1 MATSISASFTKLRQ
15 ELEITPLQTA
25 TVSTRQQKVRDAV
38 KCDFTT
44 LDSFLTGSYRR
55 STMIAPLAQ
64 ADVDIFVILDSSYWK
79 SDGARALLDS
89 VRRTLLKTYTST
101 PKISRNG
108 RAVTI
113 TFTDF
118 VVDVVP
124 AFNRKGGGY
133 LIPDSAINRW
143 VGTNPTVHVEVVSAS
158 NKAHNGDL
166 VPVLKMIKGWN
177 REINSAFRSF
187 YLELAA
193 VEIFSGVTLSSD
205 SSAVRFFFDKGREKI
220 KYKVSD
226 PAGYGDQINPL
237 QSVNS
242 MSDAISRFE
251 TAYSRAV
258 LAEKYEREGKT
269 SLAVTEWRKIFGGY
283 FPAYG

>member
-1 MATSISASFTKLRQ
+1 MATTVPASFAKLRQ
-15 ELEITPLQTA
+15 NLEVTALQTV
-25 TVSTRQQKVRDAV
+25 TVSTRQQNVRDAV
-38 KCDFTT
+38 KKDFTVVG
-44 LDSFLTGSYRR
+44 SFLTGSYKR

-64 ADVDIFVILDSSYWK
+64 ADVDVFVVLDASYWK
-79 SDGARALLDS
+79 SDGATSLLDS

-133 LIPDSAINRW
+133 LIPDSPANRW
-143 VGTNPTVHVEVVSAS
+143 ISTDPTVHESVVTNS

-166 VPVLKMIKGWN
+166 VPVIKMIKGWN
-177 REINSAFRSF
+177 REISHAFRSF
-187 YLELAA
+187 YLELVA
-193 VEIFSGVTLSSD
+193 VEIFDGVTLSSD
-205 SSAVRFFFDKGREKI
+205 SSAVRYFFDKGRERI
-220 KYKVSD
+220 KYKVKD
-226 PAGYGDQINPL
+226 PAGFGDQIDPL
-237 QSVNS
+237 DSVRTVV
-242 MSDAISRFE
+242 DAVSRFD
-251 TAYSRAV
+251 TAYGRAIK
-258 LAEKYEREGKT
+258 AETFEREGKT
-269 SLAVTEWRKIFGGY
+269 EAAVGEWGKVFGNY